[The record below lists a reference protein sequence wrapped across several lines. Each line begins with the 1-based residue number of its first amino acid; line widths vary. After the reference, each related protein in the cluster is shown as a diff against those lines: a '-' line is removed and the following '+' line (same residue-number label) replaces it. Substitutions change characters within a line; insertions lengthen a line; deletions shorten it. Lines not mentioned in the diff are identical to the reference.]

1 MTDTDTETNANIP
14 SNRHIKTH
22 PYIAMIVMDPVKWFD
37 FERTF
42 ENRPEVKILKLDRG
56 QPDDWIVYAAC
67 ASDEVRKL
75 LERNW

>member
-1 MTDTDTETNANIP
+1 MIDTEIDTDIPTNK
-14 SNRHIKTH
+14 HINTH
-22 PYIAMIVMDPVKWFD
+22 PHVATIVMDPARWFD

-42 ENRPEVKILKLDRG
+42 EDRPEVKILKLDHG
-56 QPDDWIVYAAC
+56 TPDAWTVYAAC

>member
-1 MTDTDTETNANIP
+1 MTDTETDSETDIP
-14 SNRHIKTH
+14 PNRYVNTH
-22 PYIAMIVMDPVKWFD
+22 PYVATIVMDPAAWFD

-42 ENRPEVKILKLDRG
+42 EDRPEVKILKVDRET
-56 QPDDWIVYAAC
+56 PDAWTVFAAC

>member
-1 MTDTDTETNANIP
+1 MTDTDADTNTDTP
-14 SNRHIKTH
+14 PNRHIKTH
-22 PYIAMIVMDPVKWFD
+22 PHVATVVLDPAQWFD

-42 ENRPEVKILKLDRG
+42 EDRPEVKILKLDRG
-56 QPDDWIVYAAC
+56 QPDDWTVYAAC